1 MQKNKVMKNSKVMQ
15 TGELMKS
22 NAVISV
28 VSRQS
33 DSDEDGDAIE
43 VVTPGMFY
51 KEDNCYYAVYEET
64 EISGMK
70 GTTTT
75 LKMDQEKF
83 TLIRT
88 GTTTTEMNFKKDERD
103 LTLYNT
109 PHGALDLTVDTR
121 ELKMNVDN
129 CGGNVF
135 IDYDMIIGN
144 QQVLSTTLE
153 IKIKAQ

>member
-1 MQKNKVMKNSKVMQ
+1 MKKN
-15 TGELMKS
+15 
-22 NAVISV
+22 AIISV

-33 DSDEDGDAIE
+33 DSEDEDDIIE
-43 VVTPGMFY
+43 VVTPGRFY
-51 KEDNCYYAVYEET
+51 KENNSYYAIYEET

-75 LKMDQEKF
+75 LKIDEERF

-88 GTTTTEMNFKKDERD
+88 GTTNTEMKFKKHDRD

-109 PHGALDLTVDTR
+109 PHGGLDLIVDTKD
-121 ELKMNVDN
+121 LKMNIDN
-129 CGGNVF
+129 NGGDVF

-144 QQVLSTTLE
+144 QQTLSTTLQ
-153 IKIKAQ
+153 INIKA

>member
-1 MQKNKVMKNSKVMQ
+1 MKK
-15 TGELMKS
+15 
-22 NAVISV
+22 NAVISI
-28 VSRQS
+28 VSKQI
-33 DSDEDGDAIE
+33 DNEDDGEAIE
-43 VVTPGMFY
+43 VVTPGEFY
-51 KEDNCYYAVYEET
+51 KKDNSYYAVYEET

-75 LKMDQEKF
+75 LKIDKEHF

-88 GTTTTEMNFKKDERD
+88 GTTNTEMKFKKYVRD

-129 CGGNVF
+129 NGGDVF

-144 QQVLSTTLE
+144 QQVLSTTLQ
-153 IKIKAQ
+153 IRIKAQ

>member
-1 MQKNKVMKNSKVMQ
+1 MKK
-15 TGELMKS
+15 
-22 NAVISV
+22 NAVISI
-28 VSRQS
+28 VSKQI
-33 DSDEDGDAIE
+33 DNEDDGEAIE
-43 VVTPGMFY
+43 VVTPGEFY
-51 KEDNCYYAVYEET
+51 KKDNSYYAVYEET

-75 LKMDQEKF
+75 LKIDKEYF

-88 GTTTTEMNFKKDERD
+88 GTTNTEMKFKKYVRD

-129 CGGNVF
+129 NGGDVF

-144 QQVLSTTLE
+144 QQVLSTTLQ
-153 IKIKAQ
+153 IRIKAQ

>member
-1 MQKNKVMKNSKVMQ
+1 MKRK
-15 TGELMKS
+15 
-22 NAVISV
+22 AIISV

-33 DSDEDGDAIE
+33 DNEDDGDAIE
-43 VVTPGMFY
+43 VVTPGEFY
-51 KEDNCYYAVYEET
+51 KKDNCYYAVYEET

-75 LKMDQEKF
+75 LKIDQEKF

-88 GTTTTEMNFKKDERD
+88 GTTNTEMNFKKYSRD

-121 ELKMNVDN
+121 ELKMNIDN
-129 CGGNVF
+129 NGGEVF

-144 QQVLSTTLE
+144 QQSLSTTLQIN
-153 IKIKAQ
+153 IKV